1 MGKHSRLSATF
12 VQGVNQ
18 PGRYGDG
25 RGSHG
30 LSLLVKPSTVS
41 GWSKSW
47 SQRLRVDSK
56 VSQLGLGAYP
66 VVSLAQAREQA
77 LENAKSAV
85 QGINPRKTAPTSAP
99 LFSDASET
107 VIDIHSGTW
116 RDGGKSA
123 RQWRASLA
131 TYALPA
137 LGDLPIDKIE
147 SADVLAVLTPIWTSK
162 PETARR
168 VRQRVS
174 AVLRWGIAAGHRR
187 DDAASVAILEALPRT
202 TGSRKHQRA
211 IHHKDVGAALDVV
224 QASGAFLT
232 TKAALRFLVLT
243 AARSGEVR
251 GAAWSE
257 VDDKLGVW
265 TIPASRMKAGVE
277 HRVPLSPAALAV
289 LAEARKL
296 PPAPGGRGLV
306 FPSQTGKQVSDNTL
320 SKLLRENGVDAVVHG
335 FRSSFRDWCGDTGQP
350 REVAEMALA
359 HVVKGVEAAYAR
371 SDLFARRRLLM
382 DSWSRYVTNMPYP

>member
-1 MGKHSRLSATF
+1 MT
-12 VQGVNQ
+12 
-18 PGRYGDG
+18 
-25 RGSHG
+25 
-30 LSLLVKPSTVS
+30 
-41 GWSKSW
+41 
-47 SQRLRVDSK
+47 
-56 VSQLGLGAYP
+56 
-66 VVSLAQAREQA
+66 
-77 LENAKSAV
+77 
-85 QGINPRKTAPTSAP
+85 
-99 LFSDASET
+99 
-107 VIDIHSGTW
+107 ID
-116 RDGGKSA
+116 R
-123 RQWRASLA
+123 
-131 TYALPA
+131 
-137 LGDLPIDKIE
+137 IE
-147 SADVLAVLTPIWTSK
+147 SSDVLAVLTPIWTSK

-306 FPSQTGKQVSDNTL
+306 FPSQTGKQLSDNTL

-350 REVAEMALA
+350 REVASHINPAGC
-359 HVVKGVEAAYAR
+359 VVNSN
-371 SDLFARRRLLM
+371 SDTQC
-382 DSWSRYVTNMPYP
+382 SRIAEHSGYHEC

>member
-99 LFSDASET
+99 TFSDASET
-107 VIDIHSGTW
+107 VIGIHSGTW

-123 RQWRASLA
+123 RQWQASLA

-147 SADVLAVLTPIWTSK
+147 SSDVLAVLTPIWTSK

-174 AVLRWGIAAGHRR
+174 QLY
-187 DDAASVAILEALPRT
+187 S
-202 TGSRKHQRA
+202 
-211 IHHKDVGAALDVV
+211 VGA
-224 QASGAFLT
+224 
-232 TKAALRFLVLT
+232 
-243 AARSGEVR
+243 
-251 GAAWSE
+251 
-257 VDDKLGVW
+257 
-265 TIPASRMKAGVE
+265 
-277 HRVPLSPAALAV
+277 SPV
-289 LAEARKL
+289 
-296 PPAPGGRGLV
+296 G
-306 FPSQTGKQVSDNTL
+306 TG
-320 SKLLRENGVDAVVHG
+320 
-335 FRSSFRDWCGDTGQP
+335 
-350 REVAEMALA
+350 
-359 HVVKGVEAAYAR
+359 
-371 SDLFARRRLLM
+371 
-382 DSWSRYVTNMPYP
+382 

>member
-99 LFSDASET
+99 TFSDASET
-107 VIDIHSGTW
+107 VIGIHSGTW

-131 TYALPA
+131 TYALPV

-147 SADVLAVLTPIWTSK
+147 SADVLAVLTPIWSSK

-168 VRQRVS
+168 VRQRIS
-174 AVLRWGIAAGHRR
+174 AVLRWGVASGYRS
-187 DDAASVAILEALPRT
+187 DDAASTAILQALPRN
-202 TGSRKHQRA
+202 TGTRTHQRA
-211 IHHKDVGAALDVV
+211 IHHKDVGRALDTVK
-224 QASGAFLT
+224 ASGAFLT
-232 TKAALRFLVLT
+232 TKLAFRLLVLT

-251 GAAWSE
+251 GATWSE
-257 VDDKLGVW
+257 IDLGLGVW
-265 TIPASRMKAGVE
+265 EIPAERMKAARP
-277 HRVPLSPAALAV
+277 HRVPLSPGALAV
-289 LAEARKL
+289 LKEAKKL
-296 PPAPGGRGLV
+296 PPAPGGLI
-306 FPSQTGKQVSDNTL
+306 FPSPKGRQISDNTL

-371 SDLFARRRLLM
+371 SDLFQRRRVVM
-382 DSWSRYVTNMPYP
+382 GNWAAYVTTAAYP